1 MGNVRTNLKKALIDT
16 RATLLRLQLRDFSSF
31 DEGDRLAVKI
41 GTGLG
46 VGLTILSPASC
57 FADGDNA
64 TDIGDTVNTGLENIW
79 NLLMKILYPLGGV
92 CILVG
97 ILWAMVSG
105 EKKVAAPISFIKRTG
120 ICLIAAALVVTV
132 IKWISTNFKSDS
144 FSDL

>member
-57 FADGDNA
+57 
-64 TDIGDTVNTGLENIW
+64 LEDAIHFHGN
-79 NLLMKILYPLGGV
+79 
-92 CILVG
+92 
-97 ILWAMVSG
+97 
-105 EKKVAAPISFIKRTG
+105 
-120 ICLIAAALVVTV
+120 
-132 IKWISTNFKSDS
+132 
-144 FSDL
+144 